1 MGALLAAG
9 VMLAQSPRAAGPTQ
23 YPWWN
28 SRIANSL
35 ELSDAQTKKLNEI
48 QQAYVGTLKDLNAA
62 VTKAET
68 NLNEIYNQVEID
80 DLKAG
85 VAVDQYVNARDNLT
99 RVLSQMSLKMRG
111 VLTIEQWQQL
121 ENLQNGRAGRAEE
134 AAAAAEHRAAVV
146 QQAER
151 PRIRSAQRSRRA
163 RFLNRAAAGPADVVS
178 MEYPHIEAR

>member
-1 MGALLAAG
+1 MRKVLMGALLAAG

-121 ENLQNGRAGRAEE
+121 ENLQNGRAGRGGRGRGRGGA
-134 AAAAAEHRAAVV
+134 
-146 QQAER
+146 
-151 PRIRSAQRSRRA
+151 PSGS
-163 RFLNRAAAGPADVVS
+163 GPASGTTSNKVGPAISQSPV
-178 MEYPHIEAR
+178 PK